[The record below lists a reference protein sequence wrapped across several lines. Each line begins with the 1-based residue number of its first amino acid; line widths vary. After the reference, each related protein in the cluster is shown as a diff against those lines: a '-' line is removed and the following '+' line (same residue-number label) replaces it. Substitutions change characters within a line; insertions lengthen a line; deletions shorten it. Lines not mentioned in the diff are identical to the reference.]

1 MTPALTD
8 LCCLFTKASTIS
20 ETDCIIR
27 QGFWWGAERPP
38 MANTPGVNVVGKV
51 FQVKPQ
57 VELQHG
63 LRISETVIS
72 LTKWGGN
79 SRYVAIEPKKLV
91 KVSNGIDPA
100 EAACLPEIYLAAFQV
115 LHLSQSAKMRYDR
128 SSLRGKSIL
137 IVGSMA
143 NNTGKAI
150 IELALH
156 AGVANIYATAK
167 QKHWKT
173 LISFGVMPL
182 SPEPLDWIARLE
194 GTIDLV
200 LASNGGLREDVTPI
214 HFRALRPKTGR
225 LIICGRRV
233 VGNDVPVGD
242 SEDTPTSL
250 VCTKQKAITRM
261 MNSSYA
267 YDVFEQWEKN
277 LELCKRDLEHL
288 LGLLQQGV
296 IQPKILDRVPLGK
309 VMRAHELLESKRLS
323 GFLVCEPWMK
333 SKKRA
338 IYL

>member
-1 MTPALTD
+1 
-8 LCCLFTKASTIS
+8 
-20 ETDCIIR
+20 
-27 QGFWWGAERPP
+27 
-38 MANTPGVNVVGKV
+38 MANTPGVDVVGKI

-57 VELQHG
+57 VETQYG
-63 LRISETVIS
+63 LEPSQLVLS

-91 KVSNGIDPA
+91 KVPNGIDPV
-100 EAACLPEIYLAAFQV
+100 EAACLPETYLTAFQV
-115 LHLSQSAKMRYDR
+115 LHLSQSTKIRYDK

-143 NNTGKAI
+143 NNTGMAL

-156 AGVANIYATAK
+156 GGVANIYATAK

-182 SPEPLDWIARLE
+182 STNPLDWITRLE

-200 LASNGGLREDVTPI
+200 LATNGGLREDITPT

-225 LIICGRRV
+225 LIMCGRRV

-242 SEDTPTSL
+242 SEENSLTL
-250 VCTKQKAITRM
+250 VCSKQKAATRM
-261 MNSSYA
+261 MNCSYA
-267 YDVFEQWEKN
+267 YDVFEQWEKS
-277 LELCKRDLEHL
+277 LEMCKRDLDHL
-288 LGLLQQGV
+288 LDLLRQGV
-296 IQPKILDRVPLGK
+296 IKPKILDRIPLGK